1 MTEQL
6 FYNDLSTTGLLILVI
21 FAIFFVSF
29 IINVLIVKFLR
40 TRVEPSFYKFVSRI
54 LTYIIFIVGL
64 SVALNKVVQFN
75 FGATLATLGILGG
88 LLLLPLVPILQNIAS
103 GFILSFERPFKEED
117 YIELSGK
124 ICKVKEINLR
134 KTILR
139 SLNGEIITA
148 PNLMFM
154 TGTPVVNYTTGE
166 FIRIIQV
173 IEISGNSELSK
184 AKQIIENVCL
194 INADILPHIPEKKK
208 NMLRRIFE
216 ISNGFFNSP
225 KNINK
230 LKPRVFVKSV
240 SKEKIGLEVWF
251 WIWDITKKE
260 QIISNFYE
268 LVINEFKKNEIN
280 FA

>member
-1 MTEQL
+1 MAEQL
-6 FYNDLSTTGLLILVI
+6 FNGSLSTTGLFILVI
-21 FAIFFVSF
+21 FAIFFISF

-64 SVALNKVVQFN
+64 SIALNKIAQFN
-75 FGATLATLGILGG
+75 LGATFATLGILGG

-117 YIELSGK
+117 YIELTGR
-124 ICKVKEINLR
+124 ICRVKEINLR

-139 SLNGEIITA
+139 SLTGEIIVA

-166 FIRIIQV
+166 FIRIVQT
-173 IEISGNSELSK
+173 IEISGNSDLSK
-184 AKQIIENVCL
+184 AKQIIENICL

-208 NMLRRIFE
+208 NVLRRIFE

-230 LKPRVFVKSV
+230 LKPMVFVKSV
-240 SKEKIGLEVWF
+240 SKEKICLEIWF

-260 QIISNFYE
+260 QIVSNFYE
-268 LVINEFKKNEIN
+268 SVINEFKKNEIN